1 MPEKYHCIL
10 LGDEFVVL
18 TKNELTSN
26 PVPRPTPTRRE
37 VQAWPPVLRAEAVEL
52 PQRDYLSKE
61 ADLMNPERSSV
72 IVSESNG
79 NLTGG
84 GGHLPQRDQRF
95 PLSGF
100 LQLS

>member
-52 PQRDYLSKE
+52 PQRDYLSQGSRLDEPRKVFSDCE
-61 ADLMNPERSSV
+61 
-72 IVSESNG
+72 
-79 NLTGG
+79 
-84 GGHLPQRDQRF
+84 
-95 PLSGF
+95 
-100 LQLS
+100 